1 MQTLL
6 VCISTFDLLAIVA
19 RHQSSRSSGL
29 WRSTLLLG
37 LSHVEKNVLFTLWQ
51 QGHLTHDIHVAS
63 PSSPSSLVMT
73 GLGMP
78 LSSIVLKK
86 CYISL
91 QNEWMNEHVNYR
103 CIAMTKEWSWMRL
116 CVRLMTWCDL
126 ERCATSDW
134 ATLRGV
140 SYRKSRIT
148 TISWDL
154 MHVPLCRW
162 VHWWVFKVHRL
173 QWNCWRSFLLRHC
186 QEDLDEVWISLY
198 IMVWKNIWVTVLYI
212 YFLIK
217 WIYVFYW
224 TSEWMLTGDISCA
237 LCKIDNY
244 SFRVSVQ
251 W

>member
-1 MQTLL
+1 
-6 VCISTFDLLAIVA
+6 
-19 RHQSSRSSGL
+19 
-29 WRSTLLLG
+29 
-37 LSHVEKNVLFTLWQ
+37 
-51 QGHLTHDIHVAS
+51 
-63 PSSPSSLVMT
+63 
-73 GLGMP
+73 
-78 LSSIVLKK
+78 
-86 CYISL
+86 
-91 QNEWMNEHVNYR
+91 
-103 CIAMTKEWSWMRL
+103 MTKEWSWMRL

-224 TSEWMLTGDISCA
+224 TSEWMNEECWQVTFHVHCAKSTTTVLEFQCSDKLACVIWVDSMTLAEDI
-237 LCKIDNY
+237 CK
-244 SFRVSVQ
+244 
-251 W
+251 